1 MSEYLDFLDQMADRY
16 GVPREEARAI
26 YENETRSGRIVRNSP
41 AGAIGHMQLMPGT
54 ARELGVNPMDPRQ
67 NIEGG
72 VRYYAQQ
79 RKRFGDPAL
88 AAAAYNAG
96 PGRVGKLGRVPNIP
110 ETRDYVSRFLTQ
122 IGRVKPSPQAA
133 ASANVPPEQ
142 GTTPMDT
149 PAGGLSAA
157 TAADQT
163 PSTRDRLRAADEE
176 LMGLYEG
183 LPALRKQQFESGQ
196 QRINEMYAGPSL
208 SSQLFALSRALL
220 APRKFKGFA
229 GTMQNVS
236 NALGQIGEQREMAQM
251 KRAEALARLQESY
264 QTGEFEGKMDILKA
278 RRDALRA
285 EVDAEQAA
293 AKAGQ
298 PSYQLDQA
306 GNIREVPKQVFKPT
320 SRAEYDAIPA
330 GAYYVVPAG
339 PQAGQVVRKTATG
352 Q

>member
-1 MSEYLDFLDQMADRY
+1 MGYQRMTQAEWADLIAKQGYENAVQIARDFGTVIDEA
-16 GVPREEARAI
+16 GVPPSA
-26 YENETRSGRIVRNSP
+26 
-41 AGAIGHMQLMPGT
+41 
-54 ARELGVNPMDPRQ
+54 VN
-67 NIEGG
+67 
-72 VRYYAQQ
+72 
-79 RKRFGDPAL
+79 PAL
-88 AAAAYNAG
+88 AARPMVTGAPA
-96 PGRVGKLGRVPNIP
+96 R
-110 ETRDYVSRFLTQ
+110 
-122 IGRVKPSPQAA
+122 
-133 ASANVPPEQ
+133 ANVPPEQ

-149 PAGGLSAA
+149 PAGGLNAA
-157 TAADQT
+157 TAANQT

-196 QRINEMYAGPSL
+196 QRINEMYAGPST

-285 EVDAEQAA
+285 ELEAEQP
-293 AKAGQ
+293 AKRRTGFNPITGALVDMETNEPITSPPPKVG
-298 PSYQLDQA
+298 
-306 GNIREVPKQVFKPT
+306 EVRQGY
-320 SRAEYDAIPA
+320 RYMGGDPA
-330 GAYYVVPAG
+330 S
-339 PQAGQVVRKTATG
+339 QSSWQKVR
-352 Q
+352 

>member
-96 PGRVGKLGRVPNIP
+96 PTRVGKLGRVPNIP

-122 IGRVKPSPQAA
+122 IGRVKPSPQVA

-157 TAADQT
+157 TAEQPQDDEYAVLAREYAALPEQ
-163 PSTRDRLRAADEE
+163 RA
-176 LMGLYEG
+176 
-183 LPALRKQQFESGQ
+183 ALRKQQFESGQ
-196 QRINEMYAGPSL
+196 QRINEMYAGPST

-220 APRKFKGFA
+220 APRRFKGFA

-236 NALGQIGEQREMAQM
+236 QALGQIGEQRETAAQR
-251 KRAEALARLQESY
+251 RAEALARLQESY
-264 QTGEFEGKMDILKA
+264 QTGQFEDREAALAGRLKLLEAQKPGK
-278 RRDALRA
+278 RRTGFNPITGALVDMETNEPITPPPPKVG
-285 EVDAEQAA
+285 EVRQGYRYMGGD
-293 AKAGQ
+293 
-298 PSYQLDQA
+298 
-306 GNIREVPKQVFKPT
+306 
-320 SRAEYDAIPA
+320 PA
-330 GAYYVVPAG
+330 S
-339 PQAGQVVRKTATG
+339 QSSWQKVR
-352 Q
+352 